1 MKIVAQC
8 GTIMTTYRI
17 MLSGNN
23 QERSNQRRDNP
34 TLTQPIAQQ
43 QLQLDS
49 EITERSQNSTAGD
62 PNPSQQQRTLNSRI
76 TAQQRM
82 QIAQAEWAKL
92 FQTRRSKA
100 TPDGQRPIL
109 LSSQNQRHNC
119 SWGDQMKKKEVS
131 TTRLYSLNFNGLSL
145 DRRGGQFG
153 TLCKIT
159 KEIQAD
165 VICCQEHNVDTSQP
179 VVRSIVYMP

>member
-8 GTIMTTYRI
+8 GTITTTYRI

-62 PNPSQQQRTLNSRI
+62 PNPRI

-92 FQTRRSKA
+92 FQTRRSEA
-100 TPDGQRPIL
+100 TSDGQRPIL

-119 SWGDQMKKKEVS
+119 SWGDQMKEKEVS
-131 TTRLYSLNFNGLSL
+131 TTRLYSLNLNGLSL

-179 VVRSIVYMP
+179 VVRSIMYMP